1 MFYVYLQRKQAQ
13 IRHNMILRIT
23 VENLLSFK
31 EETQISFVAG
41 KSDKHS
47 EQVCRAEKRDDISVL
62 KAGIIY
68 GANAS
73 GKSNIIKAVDI
84 LQKIAL
90 EGVPK
95 NEIEPFKLATLG
107 NRPSKVEME
116 FKVGKKYYA
125 YGVEFSVKGI
135 AEEWLFETNSRSD
148 MEVFTRKVSADG
160 NEFTFG
166 SFTASEEEKQL
177 VKFISMSTP
186 KNDSFL
192 SEYIKR
198 NGKGLNAITEV
209 YRWMKENLKIIFPK
223 TRFEGLSIRVEKDKQ
238 FAIAT
243 KSLLDYFN
251 TGIVDIRRV
260 RVAKENLELP
270 KELVTD
276 ILAEAE
282 PGKGIVVAS
291 PSNSAIYFFES
302 EKDGTMSI
310 YKQNTI
316 HKGEDNREIAFE
328 MNEESDGSI
337 RIMDFIPML
346 IDLRLNK
353 TVYLID
359 EIDRSM
365 HPMLSQK
372 ILEYYFSHL
381 TADKDTQL
389 IFSTHESNLLNLDL
403 IRADE
408 VWFVEKDAV
417 GASHFTSLAEYKPRE
432 DVRKGY
438 LQGRY
443 GAIPFFAPINS
454 LKW

>member
-1 MFYVYLQRKQAQ
+1 
-13 IRHNMILRIT
+13 
-23 VENLLSFK
+23 
-31 EETQISFVAG
+31 
-41 KSDKHS
+41 
-47 EQVCRAEKRDDISVL
+47 
-62 KAGIIY
+62 
-68 GANAS
+68 
-73 GKSNIIKAVDI
+73 
-84 LQKIAL
+84 
-90 EGVPK
+90 
-95 NEIEPFKLATLG
+95 
-107 NRPSKVEME
+107 
-116 FKVGKKYYA
+116 
-125 YGVEFSVKGI
+125 
-135 AEEWLFETNSRSD
+135 

-291 PSNSAIYFFES
+291 PYNSAIYFFES

-316 HKGEDNREIAFE
+316 HKGEDNREVAFE

-346 IDLRLNK
+346 IDLRLNE

-372 ILEYYFSHL
+372 ILEYYFGHL